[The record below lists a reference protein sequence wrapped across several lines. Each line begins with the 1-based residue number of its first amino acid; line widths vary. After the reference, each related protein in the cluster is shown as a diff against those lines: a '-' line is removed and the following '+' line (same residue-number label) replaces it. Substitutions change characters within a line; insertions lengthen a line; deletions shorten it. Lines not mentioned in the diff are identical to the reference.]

1 MTDSTTPEPTPTAPV
16 PQPSPPSQ
24 PPERK
29 RFGSGFATA
38 RDLIT
43 FLAGLAF
50 VGNEVFISSTAE
62 PAIIAVGVTM
72 MGLPLVFGADER
84 KRGGGGNSGGGDT
97 GGDPEK

>member
-1 MTDSTTPEPTPTAPV
+1 MTDSTTPEPTPPASA
-16 PQPSPPSQ
+16 PQPSPS
-24 PPERK
+24 ERK

-43 FLAGLAF
+43 FIAGLAF
-50 VGNEVFISSTAE
+50 VGNEVFVSATAE

-84 KRGGGGNSGGGDT
+84 KRGGGGD
-97 GGDPEK
+97 EK